1 MHTCVV
7 ITVTL
12 FLKATEDE
20 SSRSLVNVLKRD
32 LKDTFTVS
40 FGDVVLATDRVV
52 VVVVVVVVDTVVDS
66 ADTVV
71 EGTGPAV
78 KIF

>member
-7 ITVTL
+7 ITVAL
-12 FLKATEDE
+12 FLKASEDE
-20 SSRSLVNVLKRD
+20 FCRSLVNVLKRD

-52 VVVVVVVVDTVVDS
+52 VVVTVVDS

>member
-1 MHTCVV
+1 MKSKIMHTCVV

-20 SSRSLVNVLKRD
+20 SCRSLVNVLKRD

-40 FGDVVLATDRVV
+40 FGDVVLATET
-52 VVVVVVVVDTVVDS
+52 VVVVDTVVDS